1 MPTLT
6 VTLPAGD
13 LAKRIADLEARVAAL
28 EPVAGYIVAGSFS
41 DSGHPNFIFVEVQMP
56 LSEAQNL
63 TTIAFSYDSSII
75 YTIDSVGSHHDPN
88 KSDQVIFKL
97 PLPVNTDP
105 NDISNNIVG
114 STIITT

>member
-28 EPVAGYIVAGSFS
+28 EPVIYTVTGSYS
-41 DSGHPNFIFVEVQMP
+41 DPGHPSFIFVEVQIP
-56 LSEAQNL
+56 LSEAQNF
-63 TTIAFSYDSSII
+63 TTIAFAYDSSII
-75 YTIDSVGSHHDPN
+75 YTIDSVGSHHDST

-97 PLPVNTDP
+97 PLPENTDP
-105 NDISNNIVG
+105 NDVHEANIVG

>member
-28 EPVAGYIVAGSFS
+28 EPVIYTVTDLWT
-41 DSGHPNFIFVEVQMP
+41 DSNHPGFFFVVVQKP
-56 LSEAQNL
+56 ISEAQNDS
-63 TTIAFSYDSSII
+63 TIAFSYDPNIV
-75 YTIDSVGSHHDPN
+75 YTVDSVTANGDSSQY
-88 KSDQVIFKL
+88 KVVL
-97 PLPVNTDP
+97 PEGVNIG
-105 NDISNNIVG
+105 NYHFNIVG